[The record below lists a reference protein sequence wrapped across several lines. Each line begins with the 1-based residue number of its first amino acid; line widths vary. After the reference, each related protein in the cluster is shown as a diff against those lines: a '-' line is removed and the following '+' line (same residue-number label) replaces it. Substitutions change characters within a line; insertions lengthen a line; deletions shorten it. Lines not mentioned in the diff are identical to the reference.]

1 MNDYDALL
9 ATVLAKPED
18 DLPRLVF
25 ADWMEES
32 GQPALIARAH
42 FIRAQIEAENHPL
55 GTPERDR
62 LDALANRLYLM
73 CSHEWAYELPG
84 WLAQDRDRIDDDR
97 LPQPKPYGYRR
108 GFVADVELSLADLWT
123 RGHQIFE
130 VAPVQTVRVSGFHAE
145 FPIPPV
151 IFGMLFYLNQITTLQ
166 LEYLAPHL
174 FADIELGPQDIEE
187 PSLFL
192 DLMSAFTLRKVR
204 CLILNNLDLTD
215 LWLQQFARR
224 LPESAFAASLTEL
237 NLAHNQLTDASAWF
251 ILTSQAFQSIT
262 QLNVAANR
270 LGSDARRFLRT
281 RFGDGLIDE

>member
-1 MNDYDALL
+1 MSDHDALL
-9 ATVLAKPED
+9 AAVLANPDD
-18 DLPRLVF
+18 DLPRLVL
-25 ADWMEES
+25 ADWLEET
-32 GQPALIARAH
+32 GQPVSIARAH
-42 FIRAQIEAENHPL
+42 FIRAQIEAENHSL

-62 LDALANRLYLM
+62 LDALANHLYFM
-73 CSHEWAYELPG
+73 CSHEWADELPG
-84 WLAQDRDRIDDDR
+84 WFAQDRNRIDDDR

-108 GFVADVELSLADLWT
+108 GFVADVQLSLADLST

-145 FPIPPV
+145 LPIPPV
-151 IFGMLFYLNQITTLQ
+151 IFGMLVYLNQITTLQ
-166 LEYLAPHL
+166 LGYLAPHL
-174 FADIELGPQDIEE
+174 FADIELGPRDIGE

-192 DLMSAFTLRKVR
+192 DLMSAFTLRRVR

-224 LPESAFAASLTEL
+224 LPESAFATTLTEL

-251 ILTSQAFQSIT
+251 ILTSPAFRGIT
-262 QLNVAANR
+262 RLNVAANR